1 MGCARIITNI
11 NGIPY
16 ISVRS
21 VSVTTEN
28 VNLNL
33 GFAPIQPV
41 GYMTFRIGTA
51 IPDGT
56 TGTLPIQ
63 ITLNGNS
70 RTLTTFGGA
79 AVTAA
84 DVVGTGVLT
93 VFYDRFNDILQLVSS
108 IV

>member
-21 VSVTTEN
+21 INVTTEN

-41 GYMTFRIGTA
+41 GYITIRVGSA
-51 IPDGT
+51 IPTGT

-63 ITLNGNS
+63 ITLNGGT
-70 RTLTTFGGA
+70 RLLTTFGGTG
-79 AVTAA
+79 VTAA
-84 DVVGTGVLT
+84 DIAGTGVLT
-93 VFYDRFNDILQLVSS
+93 VFYDRFNDILQLVSP
-108 IV
+108 V

>member
-1 MGCARIITNI
+1 MGCTKIISNM

-21 VSVTTEN
+21 INVTTEN

-33 GFAPIQPV
+33 GFAAIQPV
-41 GYMTFRIGTA
+41 GYITIRVGSA
-51 IPDGT
+51 IPTGT

-63 ITLNGNS
+63 VTLNGGT
-70 RTLTTFGGA
+70 RALTTFGGT

-84 DVVGTGVLT
+84 DLAGTGVLT
-93 VFYDRFNDILQLVSS
+93 VFYDRFNDILQLVTS

>member
-1 MGCARIITNI
+1 MGCNRIITNI

-21 VSVTTEN
+21 INVTTEN

-33 GFAPIQPV
+33 GYAPIQPV
-41 GYMTFRIGTA
+41 GYMTVRVGSA
-51 IPDGT
+51 IPTGT

-63 ITLNGNS
+63 ITLNGGT
-70 RTLTTFGGA
+70 RLLTTFGGA

-84 DVVGTGVLT
+84 DIAGTGVLT
-93 VFYDRFNDILQLVSS
+93 VFYDRFNDVLQLVTS

>member
-1 MGCARIITNI
+1 MGCNRIITNI

-21 VSVTTEN
+21 INVTTEN

-41 GYMTFRIGTA
+41 GYMTVRVGSA
-51 IPDGT
+51 IPTGT

-63 ITLNGNS
+63 ITLNGGT
-70 RTLTTFGGA
+70 RLLTTFGGT

-84 DVVGTGVLT
+84 DIAGTGVLT
-93 VFYDRFNDILQLVSS
+93 IFYDRFNDVLQLVTS

>member
-1 MGCARIITNI
+1 MGCNRIITNM

-21 VSVTTEN
+21 INVTTEN

-33 GFAPIQPV
+33 GFAPVQPV
-41 GYMTFRIGTA
+41 GYFTIRMGSA
-51 IPDGT
+51 IPTGT
-56 TGTLPIQ
+56 TGTLPVQ
-63 ITLNGNS
+63 VSLNRGN
-70 RTLTTFGGA
+70 RLLTTFGGT

-84 DVVGTGVLT
+84 DLTGTGVLT
-93 VFYDRFNDILQLVSS
+93 VFYDSFNDILQLVTS